1 VFAVEE
7 EGGFNKAIEAE
18 AEVEA
23 EAEAKGAL
31 NLVARS

>member
-1 VFAVEE
+1 LFDVE
-7 EGGFNKAIEAE
+7 EGGFDKAVEAR
-18 AEVEA
+18 AKAEA

>member
-1 VFAVEE
+1 LFDIEE
-7 EGGFNKAIEAE
+7 EGGFGKAIEATAE
-18 AEVEA
+18 AEA

>member
-1 VFAVEE
+1 LFDIE
-7 EGGFNKAIEAE
+7 EGGFGKAIEAI
-18 AEVEA
+18 A

>member
-1 VFAVEE
+1 LFDVEE
-7 EGGFNKAIEAE
+7 EGGFGKAIEAI
-18 AEVEA
+18 A

>member
-1 VFAVEE
+1 LFDVE
-7 EGGFNKAIEAE
+7 EGGFGKAIEAG
-18 AEVEA
+18 A